1 MYRRQIEQI
10 DKDLNKKMVFIAG
23 PRQVGK
29 TWLAKELGKN
39 FNQAAYL
46 NYDSAEDRQII
57 KKESWPQKTDLL
69 ILDELHKMKGW
80 KNYLK
85 GIYDTKQP
93 RLKILVT
100 GSARLDTF
108 RQSGDS
114 LAGRFFMHRLL
125 PFSLSEIKD
134 APQTNFDI
142 DRFMERGGFPEPF
155 LAETKE
161 DAARWRSQ
169 YFDGLIR
176 TDILDFESVHN
187 FRAIQMVLDLLR
199 RKVGSPISY
208 SSIAEDVQI
217 SSATVKK
224 YIEIFES
231 LYIVFRVSPY
241 SKNIA
246 RSILKEPK
254 IYFFDTGLVIG
265 DAGIRFENFMALSLL
280 KHAFGKADYSGN
292 DFAVQ
297 YLRAKDGKEVDFA
310 TVEDGKIS
318 WLVEVKLTDG
328 TLSKNL
334 KYFSDK
340 YNLKGLQVVKELKRE
355 KSIGNIEIVSADSY
369 LKNLFL

>member
-1 MYRRQIEQI
+1 
-10 DKDLNKKMVFIAG
+10 
-23 PRQVGK
+23 
-29 TWLAKELGKN
+29 
-39 FNQAAYL
+39 
-46 NYDSAEDRQII
+46 
-57 KKESWPQKTDLL
+57 
-69 ILDELHKMKGW
+69 
-80 KNYLK
+80 
-85 GIYDTKQP
+85 
-93 RLKILVT
+93 
-100 GSARLDTF
+100 
-108 RQSGDS
+108 
-114 LAGRFFMHRLL
+114 
-125 PFSLSEIKD
+125 
-134 APQTNFDI
+134 
-142 DRFMERGGFPEPF
+142 
-155 LAETKE
+155 
-161 DAARWRSQ
+161 
-169 YFDGLIR
+169 
-176 TDILDFESVHN
+176 
-187 FRAIQMVLDLLR
+187 MVLDLLR